1 MGEIDMIQSA
11 LILLLIMAV
20 TALGL
25 VVLVNRQPLVGV
37 QYMHAGTEPI
47 SLKIQEHVKGQLEGA
62 SFLFCEMD
70 AEEDWPP
77 KEPPKKTALEEYV
90 NGVNAHRRAGNKK

>member
-20 TALGL
+20 TAL
-25 VVLVNRQPLVGV
+25 VLVNRQPLVGV

-77 KEPPKKTALEEYV
+77 KEPPKKTALEECV
-90 NGVNAHRRAGNKK
+90 NGVNAYRKAGNKK

>member
-47 SLKIQEHVKGQLEGA
+47 SLKI
-62 SFLFCEMD
+62 
-70 AEEDWPP
+70 
-77 KEPPKKTALEEYV
+77 
-90 NGVNAHRRAGNKK
+90 